1 MVSWSWRDPTGT
13 RDSAAFG
20 VAPVTGGYL
29 IGGHRGDGLV
39 PLDLETVHYG
49 GRRLLVGLDP
59 SGSNETVLEPAPI
72 PDTYNAIL
80 GLTRLADGSVIALE
94 SEHVPGDHLYML
106 LSRWQGGTRGATS
119 PPLASAEGAF
129 AQITAADDAGTVRG
143 IGRQIDGHV
152 HVVGLGAGGASQD
165 EIVFTNVDPG
175 NTGAIASRPEGNI
188 VVWDY
193 QGAVLGPDSIPVST
207 FNVNADVRAGCA
219 RPDGS
224 AVFAGWVWSTD
235 QYDTYV
241 MVVSGD
247 GEITSE
253 QTLAAPSGGWD
264 GANAVA
270 CAPDG
275 SFVVAGQETID
286 PAERDN
292 LAFTQAVVRRFRPD
306 GTLAWTRRH
315 KSPVVSATGMES
327 QTLAHGVAIDDDG
340 SVLVAGQEM
349 VNVEHAVAWARRYA
363 P

>member
-1 MVSWSWRDPTGT
+1 MARAPVIVLFGLLSCTPKTFTYADGGGGPGGGGGQGGGAFVCGNGVVEPGEAWDAAGAPDDFDDDTLAPNAPPAACSTTCRPMVSWSWRDPTGT

-29 IGGHRGDGLV
+29 IGGHRGDGLA

-59 SGSNETVLEPAPI
+59 SGSKETVLEPAPI

-94 SEHVPGDHLYML
+94 SEHVPGDHLYTV

-129 AQITAADDAGTVRG
+129 AQITAADDAATVRG

-152 HVVGLGAGGASQD
+152 HVVGLRADGESQD
-165 EIVFTNVDPG
+165 EIVFTNVAPG
-175 NTGAIASRPEGNI
+175 HTGAIASRPEGNI

-207 FNVNADVRAGCA
+207 FTVNADIRAGCA

-275 SFVVAGQETID
+275 SVV
-286 PAERDN
+286 
-292 LAFTQAVVRRFRPD
+292 VV
-306 GTLAWTRRH
+306 G
-315 KSPVVSATGMES
+315 
-327 QTLAHGVAIDDDG
+327 
-340 SVLVAGQEM
+340 
-349 VNVEHAVAWARRYA
+349 
-363 P
+363 